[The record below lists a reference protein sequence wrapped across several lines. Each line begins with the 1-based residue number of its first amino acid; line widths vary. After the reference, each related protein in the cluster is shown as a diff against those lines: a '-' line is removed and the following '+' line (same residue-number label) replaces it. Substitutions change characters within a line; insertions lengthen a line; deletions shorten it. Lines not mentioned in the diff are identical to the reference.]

1 MTWLFLPILIAAA
14 VAAYVG
20 GRAVARRR
28 GEGEHPHSRPGQHG
42 AYALIWTAVP
52 ALAILIAASVFSA
65 PIERQLTAS
74 GAPEAVQQLEPF
86 RREAFFADARSVG
99 AGRPAVQIWPAP
111 YAELLPT
118 EGQRAERISR
128 MLEIGTGVAAI
139 LAGLLGALFVFNQIR
154 PGMRAR
160 NRVEGWIVG
169 VLFVCSAVAILTTV
183 EIGRASCR
191 ERVCSTV

>member
-20 GRAVARRR
+20 GRALARRR
-28 GEGEHPHSRPGQHG
+28 GEALPGKERPHSRPGQHG

-52 ALAILIAASVFSA
+52 ALIVLLAASLVA
-65 PIERQLTAS
+65 PNIERQLTAS

-99 AGRPAVQIWPAP
+99 AGQPAVQIWDAP
-111 YAELLPT
+111 YAELLPA
-118 EGQRAERISR
+118 EGRRAARIGQ
-128 MLEIGTGVAAI
+128 MLDLGGIVGAA
-139 LAGLLGALFVFNQIR
+139 LAALLGALFVFGQIR

-160 NRVEGWIVG
+160 NRVEGWVVG
-169 VLFVCSAVAILTTV
+169 VLFACSVVAILTTFG
-183 EIGRASCR
+183 IIA
-191 ERVCSTV
+191 